1 MRISLPSPR
10 TAGPGSTI
18 IQISQMQPRWY
29 RHRPIQPASVTEPVH
44 LTGFGTSDR
53 LYNKLDFH
61 ALKTHGHQSLSYTAK
76 TNTVLWRR
84 ARICLL
90 INFSFSLANCRH
102 RTLLFCDLFIYILP
116 PSITVSG
123 NIDAF
128 WNLCWCGKSALFS
141 TSLQFLLSRKPTG
154 MFKTA
159 IGVSHIIALSDF

>member
-18 IQISQMQPRWY
+18 IPISRMQPRWY

-90 INFSFSLANCRH
+90 INFSFSMANCRH
-102 RTLLFCDLFIYILP
+102 RALLFCDLFIYILP
-116 PSITVSG
+116 PQSLCQETQMHSEIYA
-123 NIDAF
+123 DAEKVPSF
-128 WNLCWCGKSALFS
+128 P
-141 TSLQFLLSRKPTG
+141 LQYSFYFLENRQECSKL
-154 MFKTA
+154 
-159 IGVSHIIALSDF
+159 L